1 MAWKAPL
8 EWYWKNIATINCS
21 SEETGKGITW
31 IEMTLD
37 FEIATRVMLTGSRTT
52 RKGKELTTNNE
63 GKGPDT
69 VRQRAFNF
77 ARASRSLVGGIG
89 KGELKVANT
98 IPTLTPFGGRPMT
111 GLTKRMAILQPLAV
125 FKEIGTQ
132 AVTYKSLLEAG
143 KPTCHH
149 WKWAPRYV
157 GLPKKLWSS
166 PPTILKEANKE
177 SFRREQIGR
186 PKWRIGRK
194 VAVARVSWLRN
205 RKIGQDRSPLKVARR
220 IRGKTE
226 EYKIQFK
233 YLLDPREKEKQPL
246 EGSPLRSPGKRR
258 LRIRGK
264 TRPSEIASEPQI
276 KENPVASEFVAPP
289 GMGRS
294 GPLSV
299 RVSDA
304 LHDQFPLV
312 QGAIGRR
319 THEV

>member
-8 EWYWKNIATINCS
+8 ERYWKNVATINGS

-31 IEMTLD
+31 IELTLD

-52 RKGKELTTNNE
+52 RKGKELTTNYE

-111 GLTKRMAILQPLAV
+111 GPIKRMAILQPLAV

-149 WKWAPRYV
+149 WKWAPRYI
-157 GLPKKLWSS
+157 GLPKKIWNNT
-166 PPTILKEANKE
+166 PMILKEA
-177 SFRREQIGR
+177 RRAEFKRDEIGR
-186 PKWRIGRK
+186 PKWRIKGK
-194 VAVARVSWLRN
+194 KSVARITWHRN
-205 RKIGQDRSPLKVARR
+205 RNMGQSGSPRKVARR
-220 IRGKTE
+220 IMKKTE
-226 EYKIQFK
+226 RYKIQYK
-233 YLLDPREKEKQPL
+233 PPPSPPGDNNRDRQ
-246 EGSPLRSPGKRR
+246 GSSLRDSPKKR

-264 TRPSEIASEPQI
+264 SKPQSAWRLY
-276 KENPVASEFVAPP
+276 KEERCATDNSAATP

-294 GPLSV
+294 NPPRMHVFG
-299 RVSDA
+299 A
-304 LHDQFPLV
+304 LEDHPLV
-312 QGAIGRR
+312 QDAVERLTRGR
-319 THEV
+319 